1 MVHDLLI
8 AKNSL
13 FDKTG
18 LIMGVFSKIM
28 GNSFLF
34 SKADE
39 LWKAK
44 RKACAHAFYKER
56 LVHMLEV
63 LKGKISADCEDW
75 VAQMTPS
82 LDMNPCHNSTVI
94 DISRVFARL
103 FARNIIHIAFGE
115 DISERK
121 LTVLHKTDL
130 EGLTPMVE
138 TEMTFAEAIDRV
150 YEQVGS
156 TIKLKVSNPIY
167 RSIYFRT
174 GISLSFSAYERQV
187 DDNCRRMRAFIGD
200 YVQKRREGKLTSTV

>member
-63 LKGKISADCEDW
+63 LKDKTSADCENW
-75 VAQMTPS
+75 
-82 LDMNPCHNSTVI
+82 
-94 DISRVFARL
+94 FA
-103 FARNIIHIAFGE
+103 
-115 DISERK
+115 
-121 LTVLHKTDL
+121 
-130 EGLTPMVE
+130 
-138 TEMTFAEAIDRV
+138 
-150 YEQVGS
+150 
-156 TIKLKVSNPIY
+156 
-167 RSIYFRT
+167 
-174 GISLSFSAYERQV
+174 
-187 DDNCRRMRAFIGD
+187 
-200 YVQKRREGKLTSTV
+200 